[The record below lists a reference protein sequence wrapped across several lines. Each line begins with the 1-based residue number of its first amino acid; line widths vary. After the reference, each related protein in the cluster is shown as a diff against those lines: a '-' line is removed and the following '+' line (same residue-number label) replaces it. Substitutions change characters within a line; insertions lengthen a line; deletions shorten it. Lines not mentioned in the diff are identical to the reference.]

1 MPVAELLSGTK
12 SASLFSRSGLNDVKL
27 NLIASEKII
36 EVYSTDN
43 QTGEQKTRISG
54 EVQGASN
61 KIVLNHKYLVDGLS
75 NIGAGE
81 ITMDVIDENNPCV
94 LRPNGDNS
102 YLYIVMPIKQ

>member
-1 MPVAELLSGTK
+1 
-12 SASLFSRSGLNDVKL
+12 
-27 NLIASEKII
+27 
-36 EVYSTDN
+36 
-43 QTGEQKTRISG
+43 
-54 EVQGASN
+54 VQGASN